1 VYFLTTPR
9 SRTRSL
15 TSEASQSISES
26 EPFEFQ
32 ATLSRLDDGLDTLH
46 SSVQLLREKT
56 GRTADDRNLMLLE
69 IALAEIGANVLMYGR
84 KPGSSDRTVLYKLR
98 ADAGIAT
105 ASFTDRG
112 PPLHNQLK
120 RAMPAP
126 TSEAGRGLAIAR
138 KVLDELGYERDGE
151 VNTWR
156 LVKRL

>member
-1 VYFLTTPR
+1 M
-9 SRTRSL
+9 
-15 TSEASQSISES
+15 
-26 EPFEFQ
+26 
-32 ATLSRLDDGLDTLH
+32 
-46 SSVQLLREKT
+46 QLLRKKT
-56 GRTADDRNLMLLE
+56 GRSADDHNLMLFE

-84 KPGSSDRTVLYKLR
+84 KPTSKDRSVEYRLR
-98 ADAGIAT
+98 ADAKAAI

-126 TSEAGRGLAIAR
+126 MSEAGRGLAIAR